1 MQKERIQELAALH
14 SVGAI
19 DGEDAREFYQLK
31 DEADCLQREM
41 AAFGNTMAL
50 MAQVTAAPIMPPM
63 NLKSRVME
71 RVRTKN
77 SAPAPQTNRPS
88 VQEGFRF
95 LRQPAMTTDW
105 LPLPIPGASVKLLS
119 LDQERGYAMVLGK
132 LAPGARYPK
141 HRHVFGEEVFM
152 LSGDLHIGEEV
163 LQAGDFHHAAAG
175 TVHEENYSVTGCT
188 ILAVLSTAD
197 LQAQMQAA

>member
-14 SVGAI
+14 SVGAL
-19 DGEDAREFYQLK
+19 DGEDAREFRQLR

-41 AAFGNTMAL
+41 AAFSNTMTLLTQAT
-50 MAQVTAAPIMPPM
+50 MMPMTPPAS
-63 NLKSRVME
+63 LKTRVME
-71 RVRTKN
+71 RVQAKA
-77 SAPAPQTNRPS
+77 APAAEKPS
-88 VQEGFRF
+88 VTEGFRF
-95 LRQPAMTTDW
+95 LRQPAMTADW

-141 HRHVFGEEVFM
+141 HRHVFGEEVYM

-175 TVHEENYSVTGCT
+175 TEHDENFSVTGCT